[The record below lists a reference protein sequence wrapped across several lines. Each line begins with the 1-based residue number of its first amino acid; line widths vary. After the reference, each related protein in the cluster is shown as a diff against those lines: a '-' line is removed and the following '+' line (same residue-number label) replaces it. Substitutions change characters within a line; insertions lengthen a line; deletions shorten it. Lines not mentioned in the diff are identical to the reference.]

1 MDSQLVDR
9 LRLGSSPMKPE
20 PTGTEPCLLPLGG
33 IRALCFDV
41 YGTLLISGSGDISL
55 ARDED
60 RSPALAAA
68 FASAGFRVTAG
79 HSALAARFHASLAG
93 HRDRRRAE
101 VEFPEVRIEEVWESF
116 AELLRKDGHLRGEGD
131 LRVAAVEYE
140 LRVNPCWPMPGLET
154 VLESL
159 RKKKLPLGIVSNA
172 QFYTPLLFTAFFGQ
186 SPANLGFNEDLSV
199 WSYREREGKPSR
211 RLFEKLGAALLRRG
225 LRPEETLYV
234 GNDMRNDIAPAAACG
249 FRTALFAGDRRSL
262 RWRIGDP
269 LVRGVS
275 PEATITDLRQLP
287 DLLDT

>member
-1 MDSQLVDR
+1 MPFL
-9 LRLGSSPMKPE
+9 
-20 PTGTEPCLLPLGG
+20 
-33 IRALCFDV
+33 
-41 YGTLLISGSGDISL
+41 
-55 ARDED
+55 
-60 RSPALAAA
+60 
-68 FASAGFRVTAG
+68 
-79 HSALAARFHASLAG
+79 
-93 HRDRRRAE
+93 
-101 VEFPEVRIEEVWESF
+101 
-116 AELLRKDGHLRGEGD
+116 AELLRKEGHLQGEGD

-159 RKKKLPLGIVSNA
+159 REKKLPLGIVSNA

-211 RLFEKLGAALLRRG
+211 RLFEKLAAALLRRG